1 MVDDGVK
8 AALAAMR
15 ARWNEGAA
23 RDADPGDRFASFC
36 DVPKLLAVAEAVEQW
51 RGAVCERDEFLFK
64 HPSPDRWADETRAA
78 YYALDAAVD
87 EHEDALCATLAALG
101 EP

>member
-1 MVDDGVK
+1 MHYDKAK

-15 ARWNEGAA
+15 R
-23 RDADPGDRFASFC
+23 ASAHHLLSSAEQA
-36 DVPKLLAVAEAVEQW
+36 KLLAVAEAVEQW

>member
-36 DVPKLLAVAEAVEQW
+36 DVPKLLAVAEAAVEMMAASAEHK
-51 RGAVCERDEFLFK
+51 RVASLTMPLAAVYNARDE
-64 HPSPDRWADETRAA
+64 SVAA
-78 YYALDAAVD
+78 QVRFCAA
-87 EHEDALCATLAALG
+87 LAALG